1 MGEPLQRLIN
11 EFSSLVDEALILSL
25 CSDFDLN
32 IASEFEQAR
41 QALVVVSA
49 DVPLEE
55 ASGFNASGLGD
66 RVIDI
71 NGHPQAEPSEAGT
84 VLSGSDARSPDGIT
98 TPSEISLPRTILSA
112 GSSHSSSPTES
123 QGIARFSIY
132 DGLNFEQKES
142 KLREIFTE
150 LKPIDITLALRKFEG
165 DADRAVDVLLT
176 TSHLEQSGQRPKGI
190 DGFYIDDEDSALMKK
205 KRKGK
210 KKKPAVRGINSPDPS
225 VPSSPGEPATVEI
238 HKRNITYL
246 AERLPFSE
254 PEVEYIYRE
263 KRQSMGAALVQILD
277 NYIAIDG
284 ETLAKT
290 RNAASDEQAKK
301 FPWVP
306 VTYLTPTFCLAT
318 SRQNAEDLVQILAEY
333 YEKPAYLRYNISY
346 NVSGPRLE
354 LDTAD
359 NSSSKTW
366 AAVGRKT
373 PMSPGLYQSGA
384 SSPVS
389 GLSLSSLDLQDKRSH
404 SFQAASAAYRK
415 GGLLR
420 GAAAVYADRG
430 RELTQDLHSARSSEA
445 AAYVDQRSR
454 PDHIDLHGVRVH
466 DGVNIALDRVRQW
479 WDSLGEDRARKAKAG
494 FTVVTGLGRHSA
506 GGVSQL
512 RVNVFKALV
521 ADGWKVQVLT
531 GEMLVTGRK

>member
-32 IASEFEQAR
+32 IASEFQQAR
-41 QALVVVSA
+41 QALIVVSA

-71 NGHPQAEPSEAGT
+71 NGNPQAEPSEAGT
-84 VLSGSDARSPDGIT
+84 ALSGSDTRSPDGVT
-98 TPSEISLPRTILSA
+98 TPSERSLPQTILST
-112 GSSHSSSPTES
+112 GSSHTSFQES
-123 QGIARFSIY
+123 QGPTRFSLY
-132 DGLNFEQKES
+132 DGLTFEEKEI
-142 KLREIFTE
+142 KLREVFTE
-150 LKPIDITLALRKFEG
+150 LKPIDITLALRKFDG

-190 DGFYIDDEDSALMKK
+190 DGFYVDDEDAVLVKK
-205 KRKGK
+205 KKKGK
-210 KKKPAVRGINSPDPS
+210 KKKPAVRGTNSPDPS
-225 VPSSPGEPATVEI
+225 AQSNLGEPATAEVHE
-238 HKRNITYL
+238 RNIRYL
-246 AERLPFSE
+246 ADRLPFSE
-254 PEVEYIYRE
+254 SEVEYVYCE

-284 ETLAKT
+284 EALAKA
-290 RNAASDEQAKK
+290 RNSASDDQGKK
-301 FPWVP
+301 YPWVP
-306 VTYLTPTFCLAT
+306 VMYLTPTFCLAT

-346 NVSGPRLE
+346 NISGPKLE
-354 LDTAD
+354 LVTTDS
-359 NSSSKTW
+359 SSSKTW
-366 AAVGRKT
+366 VAVGRKT
-373 PMSPGLYQSGA
+373 PVSPGLYQSGV
-384 SSPVS
+384 SSPAS

-430 RELTQDLHSARSSEA
+430 RELTQDMHYARSSEA

-466 DGVNIALDRVRQW
+466 DGVNIALGRVRQW
-479 WDSLGEDRARKAKAG
+479 WDSLGEERVRKAKAG